1 MSMKIDGHHH
11 SAEADRAQRGEA
23 AAAPGRTGGPGTT
36 RTTPGTDRV
45 ETSADLKLAAA
56 AVQAVL
62 DAPSIRPEAVER
74 GRQAL
79 QNGTL
84 GADANRLAD
93 AIITN
98 LLGQ

>member
-11 SAEADRAQRGEA
+11 SAEADRARRGEA
-23 AAAPGRTGGPGTT
+23 AAAPGRPGGAGTP
-36 RTTPGTDRV
+36 RTASGTDRV

-56 AVQAVL
+56 AMQTIL
-62 DAPSIRPEAVER
+62 ESPSIRPEAVER

-93 AIITN
+93 CIITR
-98 LLGQ
+98 LSEQ

>member
-1 MSMKIDGHHH
+1 MKIDGHHH
-11 SAEADRAQRGEA
+11 SAEADRARRGESA
-23 AAAPGRTGGPGTT
+23 SAPGRTGGAGTT

-56 AVQAVL
+56 AMQAIL

-84 GADANRLAD
+84 GADAPRLAD
-93 AIITN
+93 CIITR
-98 LLGQ
+98 LADQ